1 MLRVLLRL
9 LPGSGAV
16 FLLWSYGALFR
27 PLVHTG
33 IRCCT
38 IVFLACEEGVSENVH
53 GTSFLKKQKPVFFLK
68 TVNIV
73 FVYIVKFLLLFLK
86 VNP

>member
-16 FLLWSYGALFR
+16 SLLSSYGALFR

-33 IRCCT
+33 IGCC
-38 IVFLACEEGVSENVH
+38 IFVVLACEERGSENVH
-53 GTSFLKKQKPVFFLK
+53 GTSFLKKQKPNSTDLY
-68 TVNIV
+68 N
-73 FVYIVKFLLLFLK
+73 
-86 VNP
+86 